1 MAAFLASEPFTHARL
16 GTFIRKHGDWI
27 GAINLPPHGKVE
39 LRLAGDRKAPSP
51 AALELA
57 AALPTQYA
65 ALESQVADALF
76 EHYEP
81 YSREGILDELV
92 DPSDVWSY
100 LHLTYAD
107 IDPERRGFTVEI
119 RMETQW
125 DEEHTLGVQLKDGE
139 LVDLN
144 ASVGP

>member
-1 MAAFLASEPFTHARL
+1 MAAFLVSEPFTHAHL

-27 GAINLPPHGKVE
+27 GAIDLPPHGKVE

-57 AALPTQYA
+57 ADLPTQYA
-65 ALESQVADALF
+65 ALASQVADALF

-81 YSREGILDELV
+81 YSQDGLLDELV
-92 DPSDVWSY
+92 EPGDVWSY
-100 LHLTYAD
+100 LHVTFVD

-144 ASVGP
+144 GSVGP